1 MTVKLHRLDKRA
13 VPEQWERELAE
24 ISPPTNRWKWL
35 KLYWEEGHPW
45 EPVERYIIGEMVPA
59 SSMNAP
65 FMAAILEQLQ
75 DPAPPSGHGNYFD
88 TAAGVFVRNED
99 CMITERAWHC
109 YRETGCW
116 QRPYWV
122 IQGTKGGHKRW
133 FTPVEQRLLRFMG
146 LPTDPPAPGDL
157 PYAEWDER
165 VKNNLAMMDM
175 MRGVQGEMK
184 RRQAI
189 AAGSSLSQESEKEK
203 EVEFR
208 AMLVKWLA
216 EQVDEIAPDV
226 HRGLVDS
233 GAARIHNDQ
242 AAREKVWE
250 QAEEDFV
257 QTGNSKQSL
266 ITIVK

>member
-1 MTVKLHRLDKRA
+1 MTVKLHRLVKRA

-35 KLYWEEGHPW
+35 KLYWEPGHPW
-45 EPVERYIIGEMVPA
+45 EPVERYMIGEMIPA
-59 SSMNAP
+59 ESMNSP
-65 FMAAILEQLQ
+65 FMAGVLEQLQ
-75 DPAPPSGHGNYFD
+75 DPDPPSAHGNYFD

-133 FTPVEQRLLRFMG
+133 FTPVEQKLMKFMG
-146 LPTDPPAPGDL
+146 LPTEPPAPGDL

-165 VKNNLAMMDM
+165 VKEQLGLMDM
-175 MRGVQGEMK
+175 MRSLQGQIK
-184 RRQAI
+184 RRKAI
-189 AAGSSLSQESEKEK
+189 AEGSSISQELEKEK

-208 AMLVKWLA
+208 AMLVKWLS

-226 HRGLVDS
+226 HKGLVDS

-242 AAREKVWE
+242 ARAEAIWE
-250 QAEEDFV
+250 QAEHDFIE
-257 QTGNSKQSL
+257 TGDSKKSL
-266 ITIVK
+266 IHVVK